1 MTRIAVHTPGPGA
14 GARGA
19 THQPTRAPS
28 GTTDGVTES
37 LSLTRAGSG
46 EPLLLLHGM
55 GSSRRDF
62 AAVLPD
68 LAQRFD
74 VLDVDLPGVGGSPA
88 LEERPTVTAMADAA
102 ELTLDEEGVGRV
114 HVLGNSLGARVA
126 LELAVR
132 GRARSVV
139 AIAPS
144 GLNVLPER
152 VVQGAGMALAR
163 VGMRTAA
170 PLVGPLSRSAPGRA
184 ALLAPLKA
192 RPWSTSPE
200 EAVGAREGF
209 ADSRDFWRT
218 LLWGLMLDV
227 PRRLDRIDCPVTL
240 VQGVADWVAS
250 GQTPRYLPLVPRS
263 RFVPLLWA
271 GHAPQSDRPR
281 TIVRLVEEA
290 ARRAG
295 QPADSSAFRYEHR
308 KRAADIASVKRAS
321 QAGSPAG
328 KAV

>member
-1 MTRIAVHTPGPGA
+1 MTVPLST
-14 GARGA
+14 
-19 THQPTRAPS
+19 TR
-28 GTTDGVTES
+28 T
-37 LSLTRAGSG
+37 GSG

-62 AAVLPD
+62 TAVAD
-68 LAQRFD
+68 LLTERFD
-74 VLDVDLPGVGGSPA
+74 VLNVDLPGVGRSPA
-88 LEERPTVTAMADAA
+88 LERRPTVAAITDAVERTLDAA
-102 ELTLDEEGVGRV
+102 GVGSV

-144 GLNVLPER
+144 GLNVPPER
-152 VVQGAGMALAR
+152 AFQGTGMALAR
-163 VGMRTAA
+163 VVTRTAA
-170 PLVGPLSRSAPGRA
+170 PLIEPLSRSAPGRVT
-184 ALLAPLKA
+184 LLAPLKA
-192 RPWSTSPE
+192 RAWSTSPE
-200 EAVGAREGF
+200 EAIGAREGF

-218 LLWGLMLDV
+218 LLWGLLLDV
-227 PRRLDRIDCPVTL
+227 PRGLDRIDCPVTL
-240 VQGVADWVAS
+240 VQGVADWVSS
-250 GQTPRYLPLVPRS
+250 GQTVRYLPLVPGS
-263 RFVPLLWA
+263 RFRPLLWA

-295 QPADSSAFRYEHR
+295 QLAESSALRYEHR
-308 KRAADIASVKRAS
+308 NRAPDIASVNRAS
-321 QAGSPAG
+321 QAGSSAG

>member
-1 MTRIAVHTPGPGA
+1 MTV
-14 GARGA
+14 
-19 THQPTRAPS
+19 
-28 GTTDGVTES
+28 S
-37 LSLTRAGSG
+37 LSMTRAGAG

-62 AAVLPD
+62 TAVAD
-68 LAQRFD
+68 QLAERFD
-74 VLDVDLPGVGGSPA
+74 VLNVDLPGVGRSPV
-88 LEERPTVTAMADAA
+88 LERRPTVAAIADAV
-102 ELTLDEEGVGRV
+102 ERTLDAEGVGVV

-144 GLNVLPER
+144 GLNVPPER
-152 VVQGAGMALAR
+152 AFQGTGMALAR
-163 VGMRTAA
+163 VVTRTAA
-170 PLVGPLSRSAPGRA
+170 PLIEPLSRSAPGRA
-184 ALLAPLKA
+184 TLLAPLKA
-192 RPWSTSPE
+192 RAWSTSPE
-200 EAVGAREGF
+200 EAIGAREGF

-218 LLWGLMLDV
+218 LLWGLLLDV
-227 PRRLDRIDCPVTL
+227 PCGLDRIDCPITL

-250 GQTPRYLPLVPRS
+250 GQTVRYLPLVPGS
-263 RFVPLLWA
+263 RFRPLLRA

-281 TIVRLVEEA
+281 TIVRLVEDA

-295 QPADSSAFRYEHR
+295 QLAESSALRYEHR
-308 KRAADIASVKRAS
+308 NRAPDIASVNRAS
-321 QAGSPAG
+321 QAGSSDG